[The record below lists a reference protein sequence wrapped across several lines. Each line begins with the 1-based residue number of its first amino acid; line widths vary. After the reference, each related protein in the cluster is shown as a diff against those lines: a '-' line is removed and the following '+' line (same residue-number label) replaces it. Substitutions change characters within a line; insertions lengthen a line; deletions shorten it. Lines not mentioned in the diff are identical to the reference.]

1 MESNEILGSLEEMG
15 LSKYESSAYYNL
27 LGKGMITATEVS
39 YCSNLPRQKIYSV
52 LKKLESKKLVLLNY
66 QKPLMCRAI
75 APKEA
80 FRDII
85 IKSELKLN
93 DIKKNI
99 LNLQQL
105 NDEGLRNKGIE
116 EKKYFILN
124 QCSTT
129 NTLVDQIKKS
139 KEAIYAM
146 INPWGSK
153 LLTYSK
159 NDLVKA
165 IIEGV
170 RVRFIFDEKCEID
183 NRTFPNTIEK
193 KLSKITT
200 NIFIF
205 DNVNI
210 LILDKNGI
218 RSTLVHSN
226 EMISSIILN
235 QFNDLWNNQENMIL
249 EVSES
254 INN

>member
-1 MESNEILGSLEEMG
+1 MENNEILGSLEEMG

-27 LGKGMITATEVS
+27 LGKGMIAATEIS

-52 LKKLESKKLVLLNY
+52 LKKLESKKLVSIVY

-75 APKEA
+75 PPKEA

-85 IKSELKLN
+85 IKYEIKLN
-93 DIKKNI
+93 DIKKII
-99 LNLQQL
+99 LNLQQI
-105 NDEGLRNKGIE
+105 NDEGLKSKGIE

-129 NTLVDQIKKS
+129 NTLLDQIKKS

-146 INPWGSK
+146 VNPWGSK
-153 LLTYSK
+153 LLTYFK

-170 RVRFIFDEKCEID
+170 RVMLLFDEKCEID
-183 NRTFPNTIEK
+183 NRLFPNTIEQ

-205 DNVNI
+205 DNSNI

-226 EMISSIILN
+226 EMLLSIILN
-235 QFNDLWNNQENMIL
+235 QFNDLWNNQESGII
-249 EVSES
+249 EVSKR